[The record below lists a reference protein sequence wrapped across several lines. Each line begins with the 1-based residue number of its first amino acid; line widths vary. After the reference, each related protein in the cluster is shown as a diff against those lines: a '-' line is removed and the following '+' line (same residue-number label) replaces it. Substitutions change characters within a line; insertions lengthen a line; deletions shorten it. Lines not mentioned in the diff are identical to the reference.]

1 MIPEFFKHQLV
12 TIDFLSKTP
21 RAFDMSD
28 PGTAKTRAHLADA
41 ISRRGA
47 GGGKILV
54 VAPKSILQLAWG
66 DDIDKFFPGVR
77 YSIAY
82 ATNRE
87 KAFRADADIYITNHD
102 AVKWLTSKECPLP
115 RNYLDAFGTLIL
127 DESSAFKHA
136 SAARSKSARKLS
148 QAIPFMRCMSGTPNS
163 NTIMD
168 IWHQVFMLD
177 QGERLGNSFWKLRN
191 QVCEPKQN
199 GPLPQHV
206 KWVDKPGAEA
216 LVYDMIRDISI
227 RHRLEDCVD
236 IPPNHQWNLDFDLDR
251 KTRKAYDDML
261 RDAVAALE
269 SGRVITAIHASSLN
283 QKLLQIAAGAAYTG
297 LAPGDYV
304 EISDTRSEIVLDQ
317 VRARSASVVPFI
329 WHHQRDQLSR
339 LAKNPQNPV
348 TFEVIDGGVDDRR
361 RVEIV
366 RDFQAGNLQ
375 MLLVHPQSAGHGL
388 TLTKGV
394 ATIMASP
401 TYNAEHYKQ
410 VFHRVYR
417 ASQTHKTETIHV
429 RAKSTI
435 DEHVYDGR
443 LGPKL
448 DSMALFLS
456 LIEQAKENR

>member
-1 MIPEFFKHQLV
+1 MIPDYFKHQLV
-12 TIDFLSKTP
+12 TIDFLRETP

-28 PGTAKTRAHLADA
+28 PGTAKTRAHLKDA
-41 ISRRGA
+41 IDRRGA

-54 VAPKSILQLAWG
+54 GAPKSILQLAWG

-77 YSIAY
+77 YSVAY

-102 AVKWLTSKECPLP
+102 ALKWLTSKDCPLP
-115 RNYLDAFGTLIL
+115 RNYLDQFGTFIL
-127 DESSAFKHA
+127 DESSACKHA
-136 SAARSKSARKLS
+136 STARSKAAKNIAWQVPYVRL
-148 QAIPFMRCMSGTPNS
+148 MSGTPNS

-177 QGERLGNSFWKLRN
+177 HGERLGKSFWKLRMQMQEAT
-191 QVCEPKQN
+191 QV

-206 KWVDKPGAEA
+206 KWKDKEGAEA

-251 KTRKAYDDML
+251 KTRKAYEDML

-269 SGRVITAIHASSLN
+269 NGRVVTAVYASSLN
-283 QKLLQIAAGAAYTG
+283 TKLLQIAAGAVYSG

-339 LAKNPQNPV
+339 LANDI
-348 TFEVIDGGVDDRR
+348 THEIIDGEVNDRR
-361 RVEIV
+361 RVDIV

-429 RAKSTI
+429 RAKDTI
-435 DEHVYDGR
+435 DVQVYDGQ

-448 DSMALFLS
+448 DSMALFLA
-456 LIEQAKENR
+456 LIEQAKANR